1 MFSGVLGL
9 PRVVRW
15 FLRSSCIS
23 CWATCRASTAV
34 AYSLLSGSSVMDT
47 SLRSSTSLAT
57 GGGFGGGLVRC
68 SVMDTSLKEML
79 KSLALLSTM
88 VASGEWCVFSARLST
103 PLATGSGFG
112 GGLVRCNGL
121 GSVLVWVSMSKSGSA
136 TGGGL
141 GGGLC

>member
-15 FLRSSCIS
+15 FLGSSCIS

-47 SLRSSTSLAT
+47 SLRLSTSLAT

-68 SVMDTSLKEML
+68 SVMDAMLKEML
-79 KSLALLSTM
+79 ESLALLGI
-88 VASGEWCVFSARLST
+88 VAVSGELCVFSPVILVAYSCLMSFSFWTHFVAVCNFRLALVMDASQLHR
-103 PLATGSGFG
+103 PL
-112 GGLVRCNGL
+112 
-121 GSVLVWVSMSKSGSA
+121 
-136 TGGGL
+136 
-141 GGGLC
+141 